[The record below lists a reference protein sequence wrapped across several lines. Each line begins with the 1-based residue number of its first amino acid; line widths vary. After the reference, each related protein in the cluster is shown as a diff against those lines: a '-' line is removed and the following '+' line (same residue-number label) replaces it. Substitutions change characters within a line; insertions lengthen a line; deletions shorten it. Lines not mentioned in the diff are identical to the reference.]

1 MSKLLKKL
9 LVEDWVVVMLS
20 IPLLVLCYFANYLPS
35 ISIPTNMLE
44 AGAWGKIGMLA
55 LIALVALFAGNKL
68 LSRPIKGMLLSFIV
82 VFAIAALAMVIGSNK
97 FIKSDLGL
105 EPVFFSVIF
114 GLIIRNAFHVPE
126 WMKPA
131 IQGEFYIKIGVVCL
145 GATIMIGDVM
155 KSGVAGLVQACV
167 IVTIVWL
174 FAYIVARKIFK
185 VERSTAMTMSSG
197 LTICGASAAIATAGV
212 AGADK
217 KSLSYIVSVVLII
230 AVPMIYLMPWLGNLI
245 VPLLTDN
252 PDVQQ
257 QIMGAWIGG
266 TVDTTSGVAASSE
279 MAGEGANATAI
290 IVKATQNVLIGV
302 VAFFIALYL
311 STKGEKGAS
320 HGPSL
325 KIVWEK
331 FPKFVLAFVIAS
343 LVFSGLKSSHLLTD
357 VIKTQ
362 DAVLVQVNDK
372 MYAQIYKKDKE
383 SGKIDFVNEYIPV
396 TISQKEEKRFVEEA
410 TMPIYNISPE
420 NPLEMKE
427 STKYM
432 SNRATIQA
440 AEVDE
445 SNQVKVKAPNGK
457 EIESSLAKTLSTL
470 FFSLSFVCIGL
481 DTRLKEIVSKEN
493 RNVLYAFLTGQA
505 FNIVA
510 TFLVAWLLFGYVK
523 PLLGW

>member
-279 MAGEGANATAI
+279 MAGEMAKRLEEDVNIANQTAI

-343 LVFSGLKSSHLLTD
+343 LVFSWLKEADLLALNP
-357 VIKTQ
+357 K
-362 DAVLVQVNDK
+362 
-372 MYAQIYKKDKE
+372 
-383 SGKIDFVNEYIPV
+383 GKPI
-396 TISQKEEKRFVEEA
+396 A
-410 TMPIYNISPE
+410 T
-420 NPLEMKE
+420 
-427 STKYM
+427 
-432 SNRATIQA
+432 
-440 AEVDE
+440 
-445 SNQVKVKAPNGK
+445 
-457 EIESSLAKTLSTL
+457 SLAKTLSTL

>member
-1 MSKLLKKL
+1 MKNFWNKL

-20 IPLLVLCYFANYLPS
+20 IPLLILCAFGSYLPT

-44 AGAWGKIGMLA
+44 TGAWGKIAMLFV
-55 LIALVALFAGNKL
+55 IALVALFAGNKL
-68 LSRPIKGMLLSFIV
+68 LSRPMKGMLRSFIV

-97 FIKSDLGL
+97 FIKNDLGL

-114 GLIIRNAFHVPE
+114 GLLIRNAFHVPE

-145 GATIMIGDVM
+145 GATILIGDVM
-155 KSGVAGLVQACV
+155 KSGVAGLIQACI

-174 FAYIVARKIFK
+174 FAYNIARRIFK

-230 AVPMIYLMPWLGNLI
+230 AVPMIYLMPWLGNMI

-252 PDVQQ
+252 PEVQQ
-257 QIMGAWIGG
+257 EIMGAWIGG

-279 MAGEGANATAI
+279 MAGEIANRTAI

-311 STKGEKGAS
+311 STKGEGGKS
-320 HGPSL
+320 HAPSL

-331 FPKFVLAFVIAS
+331 FPKFVLAFVVAS
-343 LVFSGLKSSHLLTD
+343 LVFSLLQEADMLTLNA
-357 VIKTQ
+357 K
-362 DAVLVQVNDK
+362 
-372 MYAQIYKKDKE
+372 
-383 SGKIDFVNEYIPV
+383 GKI
-396 TISQKEEKRFVEEA
+396 
-410 TMPIYNISPE
+410 
-420 NPLEMKE
+420 
-427 STKYM
+427 
-432 SNRATIQA
+432 
-440 AEVDE
+440 
-445 SNQVKVKAPNGK
+445 
-457 EIESSLAKTLSTL
+457 IETSLAKTLSTL

-493 RNVLYAFLTGQA
+493 RNVLYAFLTGQT
-505 FNIVA
+505 FNIIA
-510 TFLVAWLLFGYVK
+510 TFLVAWLMFGVVK
-523 PLLGW
+523 PAFGW